1 MPEAIKGLEHLKR
14 KMRELGVEA
23 RDGKRIF
30 RAAFRQAG
38 NVIRD
43 AARANAPTDTG
54 LLRRRIV
61 TVSARGKPGTIR
73 FKVVANARKASKK
86 YPDGYPYGLS
96 VEQGHGAPNTRQ
108 RLFRNVKEQEFGTAL
123 TPPHPFLRPA
133 FQQTQTEVLEKFSS
147 EAGRRMEKLAES
159 L

>member
-1 MPEAIKGLEHLKR
+1 MAEAIKGLEHLKR
-14 KMRELGVEA
+14 KMRELEIEA

-43 AARANAPTDTG
+43 AARVKAPTDTG
-54 LLRRRIV
+54 LLRRKIV

-73 FKVVANARKASKK
+73 FQVVASARKESKK
-86 YPDGYPYGLS
+86 YPDGYPYGLA

-108 RLFRNVKEQEFGTAL
+108 RQFRGVKEQEFGTAV
-123 TPPHPFLRPA
+123 TPPKPFLRPA
-133 FQQTQTEVLEKFSS
+133 FQQTQTEVLEKFGS
-147 EAGRRMEKLAES
+147 EAGRRLEKLAES